1 MTGRADPRYDARVAV
16 YPGSFDPLTNGH
28 VDIIRRSRRLFDRV
42 IVAVVRG
49 REDRPGM
56 FTWEERIDLLRKAV
70 EHLPTVE
77 VEGFDEMTVE
87 FAKRKGAVAIV
98 RGIRAVT
105 DFEIE
110 FDMAL
115 MNRKMAPHL
124 ESVYLMASQDYL
136 FISAS
141 RIREVSRLGYDVA
154 DLVPPHVR
162 TAIRQKLGFEPV
174 SG

>member
-1 MTGRADPRYDARVAV
+1 MRIAV
-16 YPGSFDPLTNGH
+16 YPGGFDPITNGH
-28 VDIIRRSRRLFDRV
+28 LDLIKRTTHLFDRV

-56 FTWEERIDLLRKAV
+56 FTWEERIELAREAV
-70 EHLPTVE
+70 QALPTVE

-87 FAKRKGAVAIV
+87 FARRKGAVALV
-98 RGIRAVT
+98 RGIRAVS
-105 DFEIE
+105 DFEVE

-136 FISAS
+136 YISAS

-162 TAIRQKLGFEPV
+162 TAIRRKLGFEQAPE
-174 SG
+174 